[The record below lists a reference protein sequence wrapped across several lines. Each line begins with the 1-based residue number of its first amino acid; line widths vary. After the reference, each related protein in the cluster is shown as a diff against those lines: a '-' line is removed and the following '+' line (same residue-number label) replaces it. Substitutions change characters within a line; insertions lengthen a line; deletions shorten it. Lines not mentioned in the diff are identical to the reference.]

1 MAITCTT
8 TEGTFAAE
16 GIPLLADITN
26 STFAINDSLTLSGTA
41 GEQNISGAISFQSM
55 ADLNNQLNLTLGGD
69 GTSVLTVAGNWDDP
83 FNDQFTYVE
92 KGTDSSLYPK
102 TPVTVTKI
110 DNMPA
115 DKLMYNLE
123 QDNTTP
129 YIETF
134 TITVNWEQGPA
145 GNLVA
150 QTPVTFTLELKINN
164 AYEGIRSF
172 ISNYYT

>member
-83 FNDQFTYVE
+83 FSDQFTYVE
-92 KGTDSSLYPK
+92 KGTDASLYPK
-102 TPVTVTKI
+102 TPVTVTQVG
-110 DNMPA
+110 NMPS
-115 DKLMYNLE
+115 DKLMYNLN
-123 QDNTTP
+123 QDNTEFVTKGL
-129 YIETF
+129 F
-134 TITVNWEQGPA
+134 LTVSYEDING
-145 GNLVA
+145 VA
-150 QTPVTFTLELKINN
+150 QPNVYFYPEVKLYNS
-164 AYEGIRSF
+164 YERIRSF

>member
-92 KGTDSSLYPK
+92 KGTDPSLYPK
-102 TPVTVTKI
+102 TPVTVTQVG
-110 DNMPA
+110 NMPS
-115 DKLMYNLE
+115 DKLMYNLN
-123 QDNTTP
+123 QDNAEFVTKGL
-129 YIETF
+129 F
-134 TITVNWEQGPA
+134 ITVTYEDTNG
-145 GNLVA
+145 VA
-150 QTPVTFTLELKINN
+150 QPNVYFYPEVKLYNS
-164 AYEGIRSF
+164 YERIRSF

>member
-92 KGTDSSLYPK
+92 KGTDPSLYPK
-102 TPVTVTKI
+102 TPVTVTQVG
-110 DNMPA
+110 NMPS
-115 DKLMYNLE
+115 DKLMYNLN
-123 QDNTTP
+123 QDNAEFVTKGL
-129 YIETF
+129 YIVASYED
-134 TITVNWEQGPA
+134 ING
-145 GNLVA
+145 VA
-150 QTPVTFTLELKINN
+150 QPNVNFYPEVKLYNS
-164 AYEGIRSF
+164 YERIRSF

>member
-92 KGTDSSLYPK
+92 KGTDPSLYPK
-102 TPVTVTKI
+102 TPVTVTQVG
-110 DNMPA
+110 NMPS
-115 DKLMYNLE
+115 DKLMYNLN
-123 QDNTTP
+123 QDNAEFVTKGL
-129 YIETF
+129 F
-134 TITVNWEQGPA
+134 VTVTYEDTNG
-145 GNLVA
+145 VA
-150 QTPVTFTLELKINN
+150 QPNVYFYPEVKLYNS
-164 AYEGIRSF
+164 YERIRSF

>member
-92 KGTDSSLYPK
+92 KGTDPSLYPK
-102 TPVTVTKI
+102 TPVTVTQVG
-110 DNMPA
+110 NMPS
-115 DKLMYNLE
+115 DKLMYNLN
-123 QDNTTP
+123 QDNAEFVTKGL
-129 YIETF
+129 F
-134 TITVNWEQGPA
+134 LTVSYEDING
-145 GNLVA
+145 VA
-150 QTPVTFTLELKINN
+150 QPNVSFYPEVKLYNS
-164 AYEGIRSF
+164 YERIRSF